1 MNHHKGKTAYHGIRP
16 VLLAMGLFFVFLTGC
31 QNGQAY
37 GIEPVKKT
45 QYQKAEYQ
53 SVEVKRGDIN
63 PTIQL
68 KLKARLAD
76 QVKYTID
83 ITDAEV
89 EEVYVSA
96 GEHVK
101 KGQLLVSFK
110 SEKTQK
116 AIDEYSAEVEEKQLL
131 LDHYTRM
138 SLYDLQPRDY
148 IKKEKKEYPLY
159 QQQEDE
165 IIAEK
170 DKEDTMRKYVDYS
183 LTLEQ
188 LEEDVKVASLF
199 LQEERRKLEKC
210 QLKAEED
217 GVITYISKALLSGY
231 AEPGSLLLTETCGEN
246 TYEAFTE
253 DDYAFQIDDVYQ
265 AQRAG
270 LVYDMRVDA
279 IEEEVGG
286 KRAIVFA
293 PDETLLNPPE
303 GDTLDMT
310 ITKETLK
317 NVVYVEKGA
326 VHSKDDQTFV
336 YVITPEGFLDPVYVQ
351 TGEVV
356 DDLVVIKNGLSGG
369 EEVAIIQ

>member
-1 MNHHKGKTAYHGIRP
+1 M
-16 VLLAMGLFFVFLTGC
+16 LLAVGLFFVFLSGC
-31 QNGQAY
+31 ETKQTYEIAPLQRT
-37 GIEPVKKT
+37 I
-45 QYQKAEYQ
+45 YQKAEYQ
-53 SVEVKRGDIN
+53 SATVKKGDIN
-63 PTIQL
+63 PTVRL
-68 KLKARLAD
+68 KLRARLAD
-76 QVKYTID
+76 QIKYSID

-89 EEVYVSA
+89 EEVYVNA

-101 KGQLLVSFK
+101 KGQVLVSFE

-116 AIDEYSAEVEEKQLL
+116 AIDEYSAELEEKQLL

-148 IKKEKKEYPLY
+148 IKKEKKEYPLF

-165 IIAEK
+165 IIAQKEQE
-170 DKEDTMRKYVDYS
+170 DKMRKYVDYS

-188 LEEDVKVASLF
+188 LEEDVKVAGLF
-199 LQEERRKLEKC
+199 LQEEREKLEKC

-246 TYEAFTE
+246 TYEAYTQ
-253 DDYAFQIDDVYQ
+253 DDYAFQVDDVYQ

-270 LVYDMRVDA
+270 LTYDMRVESV
-279 IEEEVGG
+279 EEAEGG
-286 KRAIVFA
+286 SRVIVFA

-303 GDTLDMT
+303 GDTLEMT
-310 ITKETLK
+310 ITKETMK
-317 NVVYVEKGA
+317 NVIYVEKAA
-326 VHSKDDQTFV
+326 VHSKDEQTFV
-336 YVITPEGFLDPVYVQ
+336 YVITPEGFLDPVFVQ